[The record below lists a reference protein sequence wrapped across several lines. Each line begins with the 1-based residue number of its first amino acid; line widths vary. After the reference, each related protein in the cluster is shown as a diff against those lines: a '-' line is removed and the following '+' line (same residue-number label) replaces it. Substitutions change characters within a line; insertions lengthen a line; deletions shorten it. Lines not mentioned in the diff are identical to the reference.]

1 MTKKFFVAALAILA
15 FTSINA
21 HRANAQSSCPN
32 SVTFGVSPALPI
44 NKSLQSQIEV
54 TYFTTDDPNV
64 FISEKAGIGRSAS
77 YTRLSTNQFV
87 AKIEGL
93 RRDGVASIR
102 KQQSATSYLGQMAEA
117 NLERNSVDANARL
130 TRASHASANSLE
142 SLDRK
147 TEISVSKGSSLD
159 GGYYRVNLLSWFV
172 DVTAQGGQK
181 VVDYDANVLLKPGE
195 TAIFKLR
202 SDQEIKRSGA
212 ARSYIAV
219 TMRSVNSVSV
229 AASQKR
235 SCTIASAQTRSCVI
249 ASVR

>member
-15 FTSINA
+15 LTSINA

-32 SVTFGVSPALPI
+32 AATFGVPSALPI
-44 NKSLQSQIEV
+44 NKNLQSQIEV
-54 TYFTTDDPNV
+54 TYFNTDDPNA

-87 AKIEGL
+87 ARIEGL

-102 KQQSATSYLGQMAEA
+102 KQQSATSFLGEMAEL
-117 NLERNSVDANARL
+117 NLERNGVDGKARMVNA
-130 TRASHASANSLE
+130 SLSSSNPLE
-142 SLDRK
+142 GLDRK
-147 TEISVSKGSSLD
+147 SEIRVSKGSSLD
-159 GGYYRVNLLSWFV
+159 GDYYRVNLLSWFV
-172 DVTAQGGQK
+172 DVNAQGGQK

-202 SDQEIKRSGA
+202 SDNEVKRSGA

-229 AASQKR
+229 ASLR
-235 SCTIASAQTRSCVI
+235 
-249 ASVR
+249 